1 MNVITPQQ
9 RPDTVE
15 LVERMSN
22 QSEGAAPATTPAST
36 NPPLF
41 PADIA
46 DEFRSSW
53 DRIQTGFV
61 DEPRDAVHQADEL
74 VAEVIKRLSDSFALE
89 RSRLE
94 QQWDRGEQVN
104 TEDLRITLQ
113 TYRSFFQRLL
123 AI

>member
-1 MNVITPQQ
+1 MNVITPQK

-15 LVERMSN
+15 PVERMSN
-22 QSEGAAPATTPAST
+22 QSEGTAPATTPAST
-36 NPPLF
+36 NRPLF

-46 DEFRSSW
+46 DEFRSRW

-74 VAEVIKRLSDSFALE
+74 VAEVIKRLSDSFAQE